1 MLLCPVCKIVLKNT
15 LRSGVS
21 IDFCPQCRGIWLDRN
36 ELDKIIERT
45 AKRSGNAEEAPW
57 RIRPPKPK
65 TVQVY
70 PPPPDEASQ
79 LYLEELFD
87 DEDD

>member
-15 LRSGVS
+15 LRSDVS

-36 ELDKIIERT
+36 ELDKIIERS
-45 AKRSGNAEEAPW
+45 AKRNSAAEGVSW
-57 RIRPPKPK
+57 RVRPQQSK
-65 TVQVY
+65 TATRVY
-70 PPPPDEASQ
+70 PLPPDESSQ

-87 DEDD
+87 DDD